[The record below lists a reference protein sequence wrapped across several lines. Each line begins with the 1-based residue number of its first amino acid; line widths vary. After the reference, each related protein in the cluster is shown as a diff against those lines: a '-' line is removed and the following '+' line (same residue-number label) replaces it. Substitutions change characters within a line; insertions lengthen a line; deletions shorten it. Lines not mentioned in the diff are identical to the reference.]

1 MLIIKSEQIRMFEQA
16 AQARFEA
23 RLTAHLA
30 EKYGAEECGD
40 TAALVHIAVER
51 SEQYGIT
58 SKTGVATFAELMVEE
73 GRDFDND
80 PDRPLA
86 RATLIDTQLPE
97 AAKLAQLLHTRPWRT
112 PGDSTLP
119 IGEDR

>member
-30 EKYGAEECGD
+30 VKYGAEECGD
-40 TAALVHIAVER
+40 TAVLVRNAVER

-58 SKTGVATFAELMVEE
+58 RETGVSTFAELIVEE
-73 GRDFDND
+73 GRDFDDD

-86 RATLIDTQLPE
+86 RATLIDTRLPE
-97 AAKLAQLLHTRPWRT
+97 AAKLAQLLHTRPWRR
-112 PGDSTLP
+112 PADSTLP
-119 IGEDR
+119 IEEG